1 MKRNEI
7 VHKMH
12 DELDK
17 INKAIEKLQNISNRC
32 PDSLDAKEAEY
43 AIHLLNL
50 TKKDIQATLN
60 HFDDEFEDDYVE
72 TFAV

>member
-12 DELDK
+12 NEIEK
-17 INKAIEKLQNISNRC
+17 INLAIEQMQNICNRC
-32 PDSLDAKEAEY
+32 PDSLDAKQAEY

-50 TKKDIQATLN
+50 AKKDIQSTLN
-60 HFDDEFEDDYVE
+60 DFDAEYEDPYVE
-72 TFAV
+72 TFAI

>member
-12 DELDK
+12 DELEK
-17 INKAIEKLQNISNRC
+17 INQAIEQMQKIYNSN
-32 PDSLDAKEAEY
+32 PDAFPEAEY

-60 HFDDEFEDDYVE
+60 HFEDELDDDYVE
-72 TFAV
+72 TFAF

>member
-12 DELDK
+12 DEIDK
-17 INKAIEKLQNISNRC
+17 INKAIQQMQKIYDRSPNTSN
-32 PDSLDAKEAEY
+32 AKEAEY
-43 AIHLLNL
+43 AIRLLTL
-50 TKKDIQATLN
+50 AKKDIQETLN
-60 HFDDEFEDDYVE
+60 AFDSEFDDPYIE

>member
-12 DELDK
+12 DELEK
-17 INKAIEKLQNISNRC
+17 INLAIEKLQNICNRC

-43 AIHLLNL
+43 AMHLLNL

-60 HFDDEFEDDYVE
+60 HFEDELDDDYVE

>member
-1 MKRNEI
+1 MKRNEM

-12 DELDK
+12 NEIEK
-17 INKAIEKLQNISNRC
+17 INLAIEQLQKICNRC
-32 PDSLDAKEAEY
+32 PDSVDAKQAEY

-50 TKKDIQATLN
+50 AKKDIQSTLN
-60 HFDDEFEDDYVE
+60 ALDAEFEEPYVE

>member
-1 MKRNEI
+1 MKRNEM

-12 DELDK
+12 NEIEK
-17 INKAIEKLQNISNRC
+17 INLAIEQLQKICNRC
-32 PDSLDAKEAEY
+32 PDSVDAKQAEY

-50 TKKDIQATLN
+50 TKKDIQSTLN
-60 HFDDEFEDDYVE
+60 ALDAEFEEPYVE

>member
-12 DELDK
+12 DEIEK
-17 INKAIEKLQNISNRC
+17 INLAIQQMQKIYNSN
-32 PDSLDAKEAEY
+32 PDAFPEAEY

-50 TKKDIQATLN
+50 TKKDIQQTLN
-60 HFDDEFEDDYVE
+60 AFDAEFDDKFVD
-72 TFAV
+72 TFTI

>member
-12 DELDK
+12 DEIK
-17 INKAIEKLQNISNRC
+17 NINLAIEQMQKICNRC
-32 PDSLDAKEAEY
+32 LDSVDAKQAEY

-50 TKKDIQATLN
+50 AKKDIQATLN
-60 HFDDEFEDDYVE
+60 HFDAEADDKFVD
-72 TFAV
+72 TFAI

>member
-7 VHKMH
+7 AHKMH
-12 DELDK
+12 DELEK
-17 INKAIEKLQNISNRC
+17 INQGIEKLQNICNRC

-50 TKKDIQATLN
+50 TKKDIQAPLN
-60 HFDDEFEDDYVE
+60 AFDAEYEDDFVE

>member
-12 DELDK
+12 DEIK
-17 INKAIEKLQNISNRC
+17 NINLAIEQMQKIYNSN
-32 PDSLDAKEAEY
+32 PDAFPEAEY

-50 TKKDIQATLN
+50 AKKDIQATLN
-60 HFDDEFEDDYVE
+60 HFDAEADDKFVD
-72 TFAV
+72 TFAI

>member
-12 DELDK
+12 DEIEK
-17 INKAIEKLQNISNRC
+17 INLAIQQMQKIYDRSPNTSN
-32 PDSLDAKEAEY
+32 AKEAEY
-43 AIHLLNL
+43 AIHLLTL
-50 TKKDIQATLN
+50 AKKDIQETLN
-60 HFDDEFEDDYVE
+60 AFDAEFEDPYIE

>member
-12 DELDK
+12 DEIKNINLAIDQMQK
-17 INKAIEKLQNISNRC
+17 IYNSN
-32 PDSLDAKEAEY
+32 PDAFPEAEY

-50 TKKDIQATLN
+50 AKKDIQATLN
-60 HFDDEFEDDYVE
+60 HFDAEADDKFVD
-72 TFAV
+72 TFAI

>member
-12 DELDK
+12 DEIKNINLAIDQMQK
-17 INKAIEKLQNISNRC
+17 IYNSN
-32 PDSLDAKEAEY
+32 PDAFPEAEY

-50 TKKDIQATLN
+50 AKKDIQATLN
-60 HFDDEFEDDYVE
+60 AFDAEADDKFVD

>member
-12 DELDK
+12 DELEK
-17 INKAIEKLQNISNRC
+17 INQAIEKLQNICNRC
-32 PDSLDAKEAEY
+32 PDSLDANDAEY

-60 HFDDEFEDDYVE
+60 HFEDELDDDYVE